1 MNVHLL
7 NWYAVGVAALIYM
20 SIGMV
25 WYGPLFGKYWMKLLG
40 LTPESMRTMPLS
52 PLQAIVGGSVAAVCM
67 AAVLSYASLYFAA
80 VTVVHAL
87 ILAFWMWFGF
97 VVPTQAGSYL
107 WEGKPFMLLVLNAS
121 FYLVTLSIMSVILV
135 LWR

>member
-1 MNVHLL
+1 MHLELL
-7 NWYAVGVAALIYM
+7 NWYAVFVAALVYM
-20 SIGMV
+20 GIGMA
-25 WYGPLFGKYWMKLLG
+25 WYGPLFGSYWMRLVG

-87 ILAFWMWFGF
+87 LLAFWMWFGF
-97 VVPTQAGSYL
+97 VVTTQAGSFV
-107 WEGKPFMLLVLNAS
+107 WEGKPFMLFVLNAS